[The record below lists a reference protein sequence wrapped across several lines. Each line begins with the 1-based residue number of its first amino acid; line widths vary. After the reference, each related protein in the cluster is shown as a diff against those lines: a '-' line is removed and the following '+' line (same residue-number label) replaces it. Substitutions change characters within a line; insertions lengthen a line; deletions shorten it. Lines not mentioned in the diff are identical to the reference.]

1 MNSTTNYI
9 FLVCGHTNPLY
20 IEHVDFFPKIEKK
33 RKRQKKINKNCLMM
47 IAIEIKKK
55 QNMIIMI
62 RDYSLM
68 ANVLPK
74 KNYKVMET
82 ETYMD
87 M

>member
-1 MNSTTNYI
+1 
-9 FLVCGHTNPLY
+9 
-20 IEHVDFFPKIEKK
+20 
-33 RKRQKKINKNCLMM
+33 MM
-47 IAIEIKKK
+47 IAIKIKKK

-87 M
+87 MWWHCVLRKCMFFIF